1 MYTLCTLTVSK
12 LQFRQRAARL
22 RTHGFWLGFRWCS
35 ALSDLLPPT
44 LCFCLCRFGTCYG
57 PLTCLDLCSLSV
69 FTYVICIMCFVTVSK
84 LQFGQREA
92 RLRTH
97 GFWLGF
103 RWCSAFSHPLPPTS
117 CFCLCRFSTCYGPL
131 TCLDLCRVHTLCT
144 LTVSQL
150 RFRQR
155 EARLRTHGFWL
166 VVCILCVCILTV
178 SKLQFR
184 QREARLRTHGF
195 WVGFRWC
202 SAFSHPSPP
211 TSCFCLRRFGNCYG
225 PRICFDLCSVYTLYI
240 LTVSKLQFR
249 QREARLR
256 THGFWLCSAF
266 SHPLPPTSC
275 FCLCRF
281 GTCYGPL
288 TCLDLCSV

>member
-1 MYTLCTLTVSK
+1 MVFGLFASVAT
-12 LQFRQRAARL
+12 
-22 RTHGFWLGFRWCS
+22 
-35 ALSDLLPPT
+35 DLM
-44 LCFCLCRFGTCYG
+44 F
-57 PLTCLDLCSLSV
+57 LSV
-69 FTYVICIMCFVTVSK
+69 QVQYLLRSTYLSWPVSCAYSVYFNGFAAAVSAAWGTVANTRF
-84 LQFGQREA
+84 LA
-92 RLRTH
+92 
-97 GFWLGF
+97 
-103 RWCSAFSHPLPPTS
+103 CSV
-117 CFCLCRFSTCYGPL
+117 Y
-131 TCLDLCRVHTLCT
+131 
-144 LTVSQL
+144 
-150 RFRQR
+150 
-155 EARLRTHGFWL
+155 
-166 VVCILCVCILTV
+166 ILCVCILTV

-195 WVGFRWC
+195 GVGFRWC

-211 TSCFCLRRFGNCYG
+211 TSCFCRRRFGNCYG
-225 PRICFDLCSVYTLYI
+225 PLICFDLCSVYTLYI